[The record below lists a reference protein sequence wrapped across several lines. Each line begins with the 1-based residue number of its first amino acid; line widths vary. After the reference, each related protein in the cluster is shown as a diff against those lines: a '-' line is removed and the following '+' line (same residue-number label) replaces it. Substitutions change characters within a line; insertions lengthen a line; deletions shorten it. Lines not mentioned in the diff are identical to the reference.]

1 VSGAGAIA
9 ALPVMASVVGARS
22 PGAVDNASGTAAVL
36 LAAARLPRD
45 LPVGVL
51 LTSAEELG
59 LAGGRAFAQA
69 WSASGR
75 APATALNCDGVDDV
89 GALVVMHTGGAD
101 AVLAHLDA
109 AAARAGVGAARARRL
124 LPGILVDAV
133 ALADAGWRAVTVS
146 RGSLAT
152 LARIHTAADALP
164 RLRGDGVAAAAALLA
179 ALAEALIGD
188 AARGA
193 PARGTAGAPRAAR
206 RVARR
211 ARDDA

>member
-1 VSGAGAIA
+1 
-9 ALPVMASVVGARS
+9 
-22 PGAVDNASGTAAVL
+22 
-36 LAAARLPRD
+36 
-45 LPVGVL
+45 
-51 LTSAEELG
+51 
-59 LAGGRAFAQA
+59 
-69 WSASGR
+69 
-75 APATALNCDGVDDV
+75 
-89 GALVVMHTGGAD
+89 
-101 AVLAHLDA
+101 
-109 AAARAGVGAARARRL
+109 VGAARARRL